1 MELVSS
7 GIQGEFINGDPS
19 HSHFLFSFN
28 RHSKFAFDI
37 LEIPVSNPNYGSE
50 SMCFI
55 PVDNGDLITK
65 MTLRI
70 DIDYTHTFPGPQSVV
85 KDIINEMTRIRFG
98 GRYVPAHILDYVELY
113 MGGMLIQRI
122 TPEWINITSKIIN
135 ERSQDISM
143 SDSINPQR
151 IAVYYGDGS
160 DNDPSLYID
169 LNFHSPIL
177 ACKLKKHNCH
187 VKIKFKDFKDIF
199 LRNINDLDYKIY
211 EWYSRLTHDGLG
223 PLGFD
228 YYGNFLTAE
237 QEIEFYNIVKTF
249 KFKSVSVL
257 CEYAYLSEHELGYL
271 NSRPIE
277 QLITQVQ
284 LKRFNVPKGGTE
296 RVRLNFKNPV
306 KSLYFFVG
314 ECRGK
319 NIFFSNAKL
328 FFNNQTVFDEDPYTL
343 IYHNSKK
350 NTRCGMH
357 VGFDGIPSHNGPNE
371 KLDVGSYSFALHP
384 LDDKPTGHVN
394 FSRIVNQEFEI
405 TIPTIDPFVNGQIG
419 DRSPVVKDVNE
430 CQVYAVS
437 YNILVYSD
445 GFCGLKY

>member
-7 GIQGEFINGDPS
+7 GIQGEIINGDPS

-55 PVDNGDLITK
+55 PVDGGDLITK

-70 DIDYTHTFPGPQSVV
+70 DIDYTHTFPGEQAVL
-85 KDIINEMTRIRFG
+85 KEIINEMTRIRFG
-98 GRYVPAHILDYVELY
+98 GRYVPAHILDYAELY
-113 MGGMLIQRI
+113 IGGMLIQRI

-135 ERSQDISM
+135 ERSQDLSM
-143 SDSINPQR
+143 SDSVNPQR
-151 IAVYYGDGS
+151 ISNS
-160 DNDPSLYID
+160 DNDPALYID

-177 ACKLKKHNCH
+177 ACKLKKHNCY
-187 VKIKFKDFKDIF
+187 VKIKFKHFEDVF
-199 LRNINDLDYKIY
+199 LTNINDRSMKIY
-211 EWYSRLTHDGLG
+211 EWYHRLLD
-223 PLGFD
+223 PSAYYFD
-228 YYGNFLTAE
+228 LQYAPVTTLSEG
-237 QEIEFYNIVKTF
+237 QETEFYNMLKTF
-249 KFKSVSVL
+249 KFKNVSVL

-314 ECRGK
+314 ECKGK

-357 VGFDGIPSHNGPNE
+357 TNPTD
-371 KLDVGSYSFALHP
+371 KLDIGSYSFALHP

-405 TIPTIDPFVNGQIG
+405 TIPTIDPFVNGQFG
-419 DRSPVVKDVNE
+419 DGSPVVKDVNE

-437 YNILVYSD
+437 YNILVYS
-445 GFCGLKY
+445 GGLCGLKY